1 MAQIIAVISMFL
13 LATKHL
19 YEFVA
24 ISTAGGSVSLKQSK
38 YRLAQCH
45 TSIITLESWSFLIS
59 LSLLC
64 FHDAVISPDLH
75 SLTTAIDFYQV
86 SSGLQIGLDLNLSVL
101 RDLNSHLLVLGK
113 EGKKYGK
120 WEFAEQLKQK

>member
-1 MAQIIAVISMFL
+1 MLHQILKIHDKWTSALFLTCSRKCSECFSGVHFSLRKENIAIMAKIIAVISMFL

-45 TSIITLESWSFLIS
+45 TSIITLES
-59 LSLLC
+59 
-64 FHDAVISPDLH
+64 
-75 SLTTAIDFYQV
+75 
-86 SSGLQIGLDLNLSVL
+86 
-101 RDLNSHLLVLGK
+101 
-113 EGKKYGK
+113 
-120 WEFAEQLKQK
+120 